1 MRIAGVL
8 AAGILFVS
16 HNLYACVEVGPPVDV
31 AESEQLSQHLWDPEW
46 SLPSEAEK
54 IVVDEAKLMDL
65 PSVNEHEMVAGGW
78 WLDYQVAGEAELLT
92 QHLWD
97 SEWSLPSELEEIVVD
112 EAKLMDLP
120 SVNEHEMVAG
130 GWWLDYHVEGE
141 AELLTQHLWDEEW
154 SAPIDTLQLEEV
166 EALQLDRSVTGEN
179 ETVATA

>member
-78 WLDYQVAGEAELLT
+78 WLDY
-92 QHLWD
+92 
-97 SEWSLPSELEEIVVD
+97 
-112 EAKLMDLP
+112 
-120 SVNEHEMVAG
+120 
-130 GWWLDYHVEGE
+130 HVEGE